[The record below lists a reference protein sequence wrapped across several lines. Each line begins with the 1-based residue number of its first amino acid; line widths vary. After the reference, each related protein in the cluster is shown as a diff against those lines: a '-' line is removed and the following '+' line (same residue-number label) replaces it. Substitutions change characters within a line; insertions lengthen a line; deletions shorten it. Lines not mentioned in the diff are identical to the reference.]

1 MGLGLGLGLGFGVG
15 VWSLGLGLGFQL
27 ACELGD
33 SIAPCRILSTA
44 ERRLE
49 QQRHTEGVV
58 AGPPLGS
65 RLLGT
70 PALVPLP

>member
-1 MGLGLGLGLGFGVG
+1 MGLGLGVWGWGLEFGARA
-15 VWSLGLGLGFQL
+15 GFQL

-65 RLLGT
+65 GLLGT